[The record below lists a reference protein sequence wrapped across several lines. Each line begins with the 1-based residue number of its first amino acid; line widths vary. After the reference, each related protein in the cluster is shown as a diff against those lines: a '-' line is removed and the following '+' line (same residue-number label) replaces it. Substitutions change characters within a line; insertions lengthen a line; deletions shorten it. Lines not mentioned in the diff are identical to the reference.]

1 MPLNIKFDA
10 QKALI
15 AFENN
20 KVTISPQKTGETKFA
35 LAYVDGDEIPEIIP
49 INLYKNI
56 SAERIEITRKIEET
70 DKENSVS
77 YSLIQNET
85 EDEDGDKILSV
96 YSETITFPKPIDKEN
111 FNILLDVF
119 LESGLIDEYEKGKL
133 LALNDNER
141 NVKKPNK
148 LTAEQ
153 LFLQSLS
160 HIKNQEGILKKKG
173 ETGASKAAHNL
184 HRDLTYAYD
193 KFKDNML
200 KMPFIA
206 SIEEKKKPFLD
217 FQNSCDTAIQEAKE
231 TLGSYWNWKTIFLNI
246 GVAIATVGLVHL
258 ALALTPGKSPV
269 LFKPYA
275 DGSVEKELNVEELKT
290 NYSKLDK

>member
-1 MPLNIKFDA
+1 MTLSIKF
-10 QKALI
+10 KTKKSFI
-15 AFENN
+15 TFENN
-20 KVTISPQKTGETKFA
+20 KVTVSPQKTGKTEFA
-35 LAYVDGDEIPEIIP
+35 LAYEDGDEIPEIVQID
-49 INLYKNI
+49 LYHGI
-56 SAERIEITRKIEET
+56 SAERLGIIKKIEET
-70 DKENSVS
+70 DKEARVS
-77 YSLIQNET
+77 GLLIQNET
-85 EDEDGDKILSV
+85 ETEDGEKIPSV
-96 YSETITFPKPIDKEN
+96 YSETITFSKPIDKEK
-111 FNILLDVF
+111 FNAILDVF

-133 LALNDNER
+133 LALNDNEK
-141 NVKKPNK
+141 NVKNPNK

-160 HIKNQEGILKKKG
+160 HIKNQEEILKKKG
-173 ETGASKAAHNL
+173 ETGASEAAHKL

-217 FQNSCDTAIQEAKE
+217 FQNSCDTAIQESKQ
-231 TLGSYWNWKTIFLNI
+231 TLGNYWNWKTIFLNI
-246 GVAIATVGLVHL
+246 GVAVATAGLAHL
-258 ALALTPGKSPV
+258 ALALTPGKSPM

-275 DGSVEKELNVEELKT
+275 DGSVEKELNLEELKT